1 MEYLYNNM
9 AESEIFDNDN
19 SYLEYLVKM
28 YGKDSLNY
36 LSFEKDR
43 KIFIS
48 EKVEGFIAYV
58 VVKKVALCI
67 GEPICPSDEKRDF
80 IIEFMKHCKNMKIK
94 PCFSSITKETRDIL
108 ETLNFIVS
116 KYGEEAVIELNAYEM
131 TGKKTLKLRQKIKRS
146 ENAGLKVI
154 EYTPTNSRDMILENK
169 IDEVSAQWFKSKK
182 GQLSFSVGEMHLDN
196 PLDRRY
202 FISLDGNDNV
212 QAILMFSP
220 YNTRKGYFLDVMR
233 RRLDSV
239 PGAMEHAIITS
250 AMKMKEEGVETVSL
264 GIAPLVGID
273 SKHEKA
279 TSLEKCMNYIYNNVK
294 CDYEFKKLYDYKK
307 KFSPT
312 NWVERYVAYDKGIS
326 LIKIGYV
333 MIKAKN
339 GNNVLKSVLEGLWKK
354 K

>member
-9 AESEIFDNDN
+9 AESEMLDNAN
-19 SYLEYLVKM
+19 RYLEYLVKM

-131 TGKKTLKLRQKIKRS
+131 TGKKTLKLRQKNQEIGKCRIK
-146 ENAGLKVI
+146 
-154 EYTPTNSRDMILENK
+154 
-169 IDEVSAQWFKSKK
+169 
-182 GQLSFSVGEMHLDN
+182 
-196 PLDRRY
+196 
-202 FISLDGNDNV
+202 GNR
-212 QAILMFSP
+212 IYP
-220 YNTRKGYFLDVMR
+220 YKQ
-233 RRLDSV
+233 
-239 PGAMEHAIITS
+239 
-250 AMKMKEEGVETVSL
+250 
-264 GIAPLVGID
+264 
-273 SKHEKA
+273 
-279 TSLEKCMNYIYNNVK
+279 
-294 CDYEFKKLYDYKK
+294 
-307 KFSPT
+307 
-312 NWVERYVAYDKGIS
+312 
-326 LIKIGYV
+326 
-333 MIKAKN
+333 
-339 GNNVLKSVLEGLWKK
+339 
-354 K
+354 